1 MGANIDKETDDFV
14 EFIFG
19 YRKSE
24 EDKKK
29 YRKQIGDL
37 IEDAKLF
44 VAPVQAH
51 NRGQHRADVYNV
63 IFPIYTSDELTETL
77 ANCFACSK
85 CKQIFL
91 HLRTKGTAP
100 FSSHKCYKSYAETL
114 KKAEVLAEEASKIAD
129 EAAAKAKLAEKTV
142 EVLRKSTPI
151 SEQNQ
156 SESGHV
162 SSLPD
167 AETQDVHQEPVSKRP
182 RHAEVVATT
191 IEQFVDMALNGKRVK
206 ADDIIDQIPDNFTRF
221 SWSVFTF
228 ISHFLE
234 KISIVF
240 FFNLKKF
247 SFFVGNNSL
256 KILIE
261 KRHIH

>member
-1 MGANIDKETDDFV
+1 M
-14 EFIFG
+14 
-19 YRKSE
+19 
-24 EDKKK
+24 
-29 YRKQIGDL
+29 
-37 IEDAKLF
+37 
-44 VAPVQAH
+44 
-51 NRGQHRADVYNV
+51 
-63 IFPIYTSDELTETL
+63 
-77 ANCFACSK
+77 
-85 CKQIFL
+85 
-91 HLRTKGTAP
+91 RTKGTAP

-234 KISIVF
+234 KNINCF
-240 FFNLKKF
+240 FFQFK
-247 SFFVGNNSL
+247 
-256 KILIE
+256 KILFFCRQQFVKNIDRKTPYTLKSVKVVLNRIE
-261 KRHIH
+261 LVPL